1 MALATIDIDTYHSL
15 SGEGIETDIFVGQN
29 DDPTVTT
36 KTTWHSLVCD
46 QFDIHTIPTKGCLV
60 YGKDAGDLS
69 FDELLN
75 IVSALRDAADLL
87 ETKVVEADILMRD
100 EWVEAGMPSDAEPFT
115 IPYIEYLNKR
125 HEKGEL

>member
-1 MALATIDIDTYHSL
+1 
-15 SGEGIETDIFVGQN
+15 V
-29 DDPTVTT
+29 PT
-36 KTTWHSLVCD
+36 KTTSHSLGCD
-46 QFDIHTIPTKGCLV
+46 QFDIHTIPPKGCLV

-100 EWVEAGMPSDAEPFT
+100 EWVEAGMPSDAKPYT

>member
-60 YGKDAGDLS
+60 YGKDADTGI
-69 FDELLN
+69 DELLN

-100 EWVEAGMPSDAEPFT
+100 EWVEAGMPSDAEPYT
-115 IPYIEYLNKR
+115 IRCIEYLNKR

>member
-60 YGKDAGDLS
+60 YGKDADTGI
-69 FDELLN
+69 DELLN

-87 ETKVVEADILMRD
+87 ETKVVESNILMRD
-100 EWVEAGMPSDAEPFT
+100 EWVEANMPSDAEPYT